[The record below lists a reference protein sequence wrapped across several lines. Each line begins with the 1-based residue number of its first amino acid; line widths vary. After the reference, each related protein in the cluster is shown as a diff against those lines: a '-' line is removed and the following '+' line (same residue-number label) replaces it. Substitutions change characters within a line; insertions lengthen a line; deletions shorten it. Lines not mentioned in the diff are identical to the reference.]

1 MVNTEHFQ
9 GIEHLLQERIKS
21 IKEDYISSAVNS
33 DDLSLKAKVALARG
47 IVEFT
52 DKDTLAVFSMTDLT
66 IKKACM
72 HTPTN
77 QNVEETHR
85 LVKELDSASLMVKQ
99 QYYQQ

>member
-1 MVNTEHFQ
+1 M
-9 GIEHLLQERIKS
+9 
-21 IKEDYISSAVNS
+21 
-33 DDLSLKAKVALARG
+33 
-47 IVEFT
+47 EFT